1 MAWFGQGKGEKKKQA
16 VDMARLPTHIAFIMD
31 GNGRWAKQRFLSRNL
46 GHNEGAKVLKRMVRI
61 CGDMGVKHLTF
72 YAFSTENWARPKE
85 EVDTLMGLLL
95 DFLINYEREMEGKDI
110 RIRVIGDVKVLSQE
124 IQNQVKIV
132 HDATCNNKSLEVNVA
147 INYGSRDEILAAAR
161 ALATKAVEGQ
171 LKPDEI
177 DAAVFGAELYTVGTP
192 DPDLFIRTSGEQRLS
207 NFLLWQS
214 AYAELYFT
222 PVLWP
227 DFSDAELY
235 KAIIDYQERDRR
247 FGGR

>member
-1 MAWFGQGKGEKKKQA
+1 MAWFGQGKGGKKKQA
-16 VDMARLPTHIAFIMD
+16 VDMARLPAHIAFIMD

-161 ALATKAVEGQ
+161 ALARKAVDGE

-177 DAAVFGAELYTVGTP
+177 DAAAFGAELYTVGTP